1 MKDYETKTPR
11 AAFALAAAA
20 LTALTIGGT
29 VLWPAHV
36 DANRAEA
43 TILAAAKHE
52 APATTSV
59 AADMPHVVRVDVIA
73 VREPRMSVRAL
84 HLLFQKHG

>member
-11 AAFALAAAA
+11 ATFAVAAAA

-29 VLWPAHV
+29 VLWPAQV
-36 DANRAEA
+36 DANRANA
-43 TILAAAKHE
+43 AMLAVADRD
-52 APATTSV
+52 APAATAM
-59 AADMPHVVRVDVIA
+59 AADMPHVDRIDVIA

-84 HLLFQKHG
+84 HLIFQKHG

>member
-43 TILAAAKHE
+43 AMLATAERDAR
-52 APATTSV
+52 ANTSV
-59 AADMPHVVRVDVIA
+59 AADMPHVDRIDVIA